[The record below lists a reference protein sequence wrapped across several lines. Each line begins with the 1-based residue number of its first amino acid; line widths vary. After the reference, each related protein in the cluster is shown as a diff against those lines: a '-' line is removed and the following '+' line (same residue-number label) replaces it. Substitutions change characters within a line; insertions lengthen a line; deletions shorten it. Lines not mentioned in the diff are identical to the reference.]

1 MSTSKYC
8 PCWQSLLSERLCA
21 DCLKRIQASLIPRS
35 VAFQLGE
42 SFELKSMSYYSE
54 RMKEFIFLCKS
65 APFNGFMPSQKNL
78 LKELCAYWATEFQ
91 DEKIDA
97 VVAIPAHPFRSIFQ
111 SDLAWYLARYCC
123 QLLGTH
129 EPASLLKRK
138 YFIQGRAYESQ
149 KFLGK
154 LQRSDFIREQYYVP
168 PLKKEAKLNILLVD
182 DVCTTGATL
191 RLCRD
196 LLVQSGHRVHSALVL
211 SKVES
216 R

>member
-8 PCWQSLLSERLCA
+8 PCWQNLFSDRLCH

-35 VAFQLGE
+35 VAFQLDPAL
-42 SFELKSMSYYSE
+42 ELKSMSYYSE

-78 LKELCAYWATEFQ
+78 LKELCAHWAVEFK
-91 DEKIDA
+91 EESIDA
-97 VVAIPAHPFRSIFQ
+97 VVAVPAHPFRSIFQ
-111 SDLAWYLARYCC
+111 SDLAWHLARYCGNV
-123 QLLGTH
+123 LGKL
-129 EPASLLKRK
+129 EPASLLKRR
-138 YFIQGRAYESQ
+138 YFIRGKAYQSQ

-154 LQRSDFIREQYYVP
+154 FERAELIKEQYYVP
-168 PLKKEAKLNILLVD
+168 PMKNQKKLNLLLVD

-196 LLVQSGHRVHSALVL
+196 LLVQSGHNVHSALVL
-211 SKVES
+211 SKVEA